1 MGYNQED
8 AYNLNR
14 AKETFGMQGIDTDLP
29 DEMLTRFPITAAD
42 YGQEAADLLT
52 QALMSATR
60 FDESMNLWI
69 DVQQPHIPGFVS
81 EAIVNCR
88 GFGLRLVLT
97 HGDACSHSPGARLST
112 PLIDAIAQASA
123 SRQLWHPVA
132 KRMVPSIKY
141 LAGSL

>member
-14 AKETFGMQGIDTDLP
+14 AKETFGMQGMDTDLP
-29 DEMLTRFPITAAD
+29 DEMLSHFPITAAE
-42 YGQEAADLLT
+42 YGQDAADLLT

-69 DVQQPHIPGFVS
+69 DVQQAHIPSFVS

-88 GFGLRLVLT
+88 GFGLRLVVT
-97 HGDACSHSPGARLST
+97 HGEASSHAPGAQLST
-112 PLIDAIAQASA
+112 SLIDAIAQASA
-123 SRQLWHPVA
+123 TRQVWHPVA
-132 KRMVPSIKY
+132 KRLVPSIKY
-141 LAGSL
+141 LAGSS